1 MSKKITNPNIF
12 AISQTTISDLKND
25 WQKVLQKY
33 CADTTNVDEIIQI
46 LIDKYSEKHRAY
58 HNLSHINYLLKEA
71 KKFDF
76 ADADAIYFTTWFH
89 DVIYEP
95 KKSDNEIESAKL
107 AAKLLQKLIL
117 PEETITKIEQIILA
131 TQTHS
136 AENLDEDGKIFLDL
150 DLSILG
156 ADQEIYQ
163 NYSRAIRQ
171 EYSHVEYSLY
181 RCGRKKVLEN
191 FLKRETIFFT
201 ENLRERFEN
210 QARLNLANEIKELS

>member
-12 AISQTTISDLKND
+12 AIGQTTISDLKNE
-25 WQKVLQKY
+25 WQKMLRNY
-33 CADTTNVDEIIQI
+33 CSDESKVDEIIQI

-71 KKFDF
+71 KKFEF

-107 AAKLLQKLIL
+107 AAKLLQKLNL

-136 AENLDEDGKIFLDL
+136 PENLDEDGKIFLDL